1 MTLRDRLLFGSA
13 LALVPLL
20 ASAATM
26 RPTLALMAAVAAPAA
41 LLATRSVAYPIA
53 LGGVPTLVI
62 ALLGRNPFPH
72 GLITMLF
79 FGWTA
84 LAMIWALL
92 GGEARLPIRLLGTGS
107 ILFSFLLG
115 LDLLGQLQS
124 SQAVSYGST
133 KLQLF
138 VLQNLVLLLAGV
150 LIAQRREHLQKF
162 LTITFL
168 IAGASATLLL
178 WRLAQGQA
186 QALFDSRF
194 TISADENPIQLGR
207 ESAEGLII
215 VTYILLAGARVSLRA
230 AATVLIPVLVISL
243 LAAGSR
249 GPVLG
254 ALVGMLTL
262 FAMVVGNRMARRRL
276 LLVAVGGVFAA
287 ILAAQLVPGQSIGRS
302 FSFLSGSGSGLTSN
316 GRFELWSE
324 AWRLFADNPLFGI
337 GTGSFF
343 AVDGLNRYPHNLL
356 LEVGAELGIIG
367 IALLLGFL
375 ASSWLA
381 LMRARR
387 QLDSAG
393 RFEAAVVAAL
403 FVAAIVNAMFSGDI
417 QTNGEIWLVAGLAVG
432 LGLRGERPEERSSTD
447 EDPPSPVLAGHAQLE
462 A

>member
-1 MTLRDRLLFGSA
+1 
-13 LALVPLL
+13 
-20 ASAATM
+20 
-26 RPTLALMAAVAAPAA
+26 
-41 LLATRSVAYPIA
+41 
-53 LGGVPTLVI
+53 
-62 ALLGRNPFPH
+62 
-72 GLITMLF
+72 MLF
-79 FGWTA
+79 FGWTT

-92 GGEARLPIRLLGTGS
+92 DGQARLPIRLLGTGS

-115 LDLLGQLQS
+115 LELLMQLQS
-124 SQAVSYGST
+124 SRAASYGST

-162 LTITFL
+162 LTVTFL

-186 QALFDSRF
+186 QSLFDSRF
-194 TISADENPIQLGR
+194 TISAEENPIQLGR

-215 VTYILLAGARVSLRA
+215 VTYILLAGARSVLRA
-230 AATVLIPVLVISL
+230 AATVLVPVLVISL

-254 ALVGMLTL
+254 ALAGLLTL
-262 FAMVVGNRMARRRL
+262 FTMVAGDRMARRRL
-276 LLVAVGGVFAA
+276 LLVAVSGVFAA

-302 FSFLSGSGSGLTSN
+302 FSFLSCAGSGLSSN

-324 AWRLFADNPLFGI
+324 AWRLFADNPVLGI

-343 AVDGLNRYPHNLL
+343 AVDGVNSYPHNLL
-356 LEVGAELGIIG
+356 LEVGAELGIVG
-367 IALLLGFL
+367 ILLLLGFL
-375 ASSWLA
+375 GSSWRT
-381 LMRARR
+381 LMRASGS
-387 QLDSAG
+387 LDSAG
-393 RFEAAVVAAL
+393 RFEVAVLAAL
-403 FVAAIVNAMFSGDI
+403 FAAAIVNAMFSGDI

-432 LGLRGERPEERSSTD
+432 LGLRSERLPERSST
-447 EDPPSPVLAGHAQLE
+447 EDNPPSAVLGRHAQLE